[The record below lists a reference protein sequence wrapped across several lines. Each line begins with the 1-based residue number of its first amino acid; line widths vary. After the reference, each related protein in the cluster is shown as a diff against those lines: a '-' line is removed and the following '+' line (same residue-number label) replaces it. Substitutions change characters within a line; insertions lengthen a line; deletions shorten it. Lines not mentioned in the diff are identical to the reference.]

1 MLTAKK
7 ILLEHNL
14 SVLGRK
20 MSSFGRRNCE
30 KEMKSYISR
39 KKGMPRFYRKN
50 RRGYL
55 TWENAMYETYVNQ
68 WGFFGTPAVLSKK
81 KNIEMFYII
90 WLKLYNFFVIVF
102 KRRFGEKG
110 FGFQSH
116 FDNKT
121 FLSYRNYNHQINC
134 IFFKYPWHKPLTSFI
149 FFETFLALSKN
160 IHGAI
165 FYHGAKSSIL

>member
-1 MLTAKK
+1 MYSGGKCL
-7 ILLEHNL
+7 
-14 SVLGRK
+14 VLGEETVKRK
-20 MSSFGRRNCE
+20 WKVTFQERRECQDSIEKVVEASLPERTLCMVLNLRQSVGFFWYSSSSF
-30 KEMKSYISR
+30 
-39 KKGMPRFYRKN
+39 
-50 RRGYL
+50 
-55 TWENAMYETYVNQ
+55 Q
-68 WGFFGTPAVLSKK
+68 KK

-165 FYHGAKSSIL
+165 FFLKSSIL

>member
-1 MLTAKK
+1 
-7 ILLEHNL
+7 
-14 SVLGRK
+14 
-20 MSSFGRRNCE
+20 
-30 KEMKSYISR
+30 
-39 KKGMPRFYRKN
+39 
-50 RRGYL
+50 
-55 TWENAMYETYVNQ
+55 
-68 WGFFGTPAVLSKK
+68 
-81 KNIEMFYII
+81 MFYII

-165 FYHGAKSSIL
+165 FFFKVFDSVRPIGWDHEFLVKSYHHFFRTHQSTHAETLLDPQLCRRMLLTHHCPPFYLKWLFFQDWLNNFLWFFLH